1 MKFFNSIKL
10 TFLYIECGVYGSW
23 RPNYSS
29 TTAVEEYTNLHEL
42 FGQPNLPL
50 YANYAHNDCPL
61 CLLYVLCLLRP
72 FWDMSNFVRPIIT
85 QIIDF
90 YS

>member
-29 TTAVEEYTNLHEL
+29 TTVVEEYTK
-42 FGQPNLPL
+42 F
-50 YANYAHNDCPL
+50 
-61 CLLYVLCLLRP
+61 
-72 FWDMSNFVRPIIT
+72 NFSREIMR
-85 QIIDF
+85 
-90 YS
+90 YSISGSDI